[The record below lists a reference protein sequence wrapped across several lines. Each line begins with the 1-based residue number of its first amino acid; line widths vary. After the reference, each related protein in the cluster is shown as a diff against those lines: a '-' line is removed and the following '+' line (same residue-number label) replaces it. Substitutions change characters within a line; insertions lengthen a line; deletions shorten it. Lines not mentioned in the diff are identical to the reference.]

1 MTAPEGFDLAGIIPS
16 KAKVYVALIGSLLTI
31 VGPWI
36 LDASNTLSE
45 PWPGVI
51 GLVFAALTGLG
62 VYQAPYKPTGTVL
75 APNTPA
81 VVEAAQQS
89 APPPP
94 PPPVYGSATPSQPD
108 WL

>member
-1 MTAPEGFDLAGIIPS
+1 MTSPEGFDLAGIIPS
-16 KAKVYVALIGSLLTI
+16 KAKVYVALIGSVLTI

-36 LDASNTLSE
+36 LDSSNALPE
-45 PWPGVI
+45 PWPGVV

-81 VVEAAQQS
+81 VVAAAEQ
-89 APPPP
+89 APPPTLP
-94 PPPVYGSATPSQPD
+94 PPAQPS

>member
-1 MTAPEGFDLAGIIPS
+1 MTAPDDFNLDGIIPS
-16 KAKVYVALIGSLLTI
+16 KAKVYVALIGSVLTI

-36 LDASNTLSE
+36 LTASNTLPE
-45 PWPGVI
+45 PWPGLI

-62 VYQAPYKPTGTVL
+62 VYHAPYKPAGTVL

-81 VVEAAQQS
+81 VVEAAEHS
-89 APPPP
+89 PPPP
-94 PPPVYGSATPSQPD
+94 PSAQPD